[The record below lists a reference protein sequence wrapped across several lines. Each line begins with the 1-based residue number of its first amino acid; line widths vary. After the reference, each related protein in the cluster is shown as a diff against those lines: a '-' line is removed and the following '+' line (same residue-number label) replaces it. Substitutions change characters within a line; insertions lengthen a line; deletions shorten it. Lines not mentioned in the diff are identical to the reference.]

1 MEKEIVTFSNKIHEH
16 FGSSLNDALIS
27 IQEGDY
33 DTALT
38 VLEDLSSKN
47 DAEAQYN
54 LGIMYHTG
62 LGIDKNDIK
71 ALNLFEKA
79 AIQGHA
85 KAQFNLASF
94 YANGT

>member
-47 DAEAQYN
+47 DAEA
-54 LGIMYHTG
+54 
-62 LGIDKNDIK
+62 
-71 ALNLFEKA
+71 
-79 AIQGHA
+79 
-85 KAQFNLASF
+85 
-94 YANGT
+94 